1 MYREHTKVIQ
11 IGERKIGGGNPIL
24 IQSMTNTKTEDVAAT
39 VAQILALEAAGCE
52 IIRCTV
58 PTMEAAKALA
68 EIKKQIHIPLVA
80 DIHFDY
86 KMAIAA
92 MENGADK
99 IRINPG
105 NIGSADRVKAVVDAA
120 KERKIPIRVGVNSG
134 SLEKNLVE
142 KYGGV
147 TAEGIVES
155 ALDKVHMIEDLGY
168 DNLVVSIK
176 SSDVMMC
183 VKAHELLADKT
194 VYPLHV
200 GITESG
206 TVQSGNI
213 KSAVGLGI
221 ILNQGIGDT
230 IRVSLTGNPVEE
242 IKSAKLI
249 LRTLGLRK
257 GGIEVVSCPTCGR
270 TQIDL
275 IGLATRVETLEK
287 NLVEKY
293 GGVTAEG
300 IVESALDKVHMIEDL
315 GYDNLVVSI
324 KSSDVMMCVKAHEL
338 LADKTVY
345 PLHVGI
351 TESGTVQSGNIKS
364 AVGLGIILNQGIGD
378 TIRVSL
384 TGNPV
389 EEIKSAKLI
398 LRTLGLRKGGI
409 EVVSCPTCGRTQID
423 LIGLA
428 TRVEKLVEDYPLD
441 IKVAVMGCVVNG
453 PGEAKEADLGVAGG
467 IGEGLLI
474 KKGEIIRKVPEEQL
488 LAALKEELDNWS

>member
-1 MYREHTKVIQ
+1 MEKRLTKEVH
-11 IGERKIGGGNPIL
+11 IGNRVIGGANPIL

-39 VAQILALEAAGCE
+39 VAQIQKLTKAGCD
-52 IIRCTV
+52 IIRCAV

-68 EIKKQIHIPLVA
+68 EIKKQVEIPIVA

-86 KMAIAA
+86 KLAIAA

-105 NIGSADRVKAVVDAA
+105 NIGSVERVKAVVDVA
-120 KERKIPIRVGVNSG
+120 KERNIPIRVGVNSG

-155 ALDKVHMIEDLGY
+155 ALDKVKIIEDMGY

-183 VKAHELLADKT
+183 VKAHELIADKT
-194 VYPLHV
+194 KHPLHV
-200 GITESG
+200 GITEAG
-206 TVQSGNI
+206 TIISGNI
-213 KSAVGLGI
+213 KSSIGLGL

-230 IRVSLTGNPVEE
+230 IRVSLTGDPVEE

-275 IGLATRVETLEK
+275 IGLANQVETM
-287 NLVEKY
+287 V
-293 GGVTAEG
+293 AEF
-300 IVESALDKVHMIEDL
+300 
-315 GYDNLVVSI
+315 
-324 KSSDVMMCVKAHEL
+324 
-338 LADKTVY
+338 
-345 PLHVGI
+345 
-351 TESGTVQSGNIKS
+351 
-364 AVGLGIILNQGIGD
+364 
-378 TIRVSL
+378 
-384 TGNPV
+384 
-389 EEIKSAKLI
+389 
-398 LRTLGLRKGGI
+398 
-409 EVVSCPTCGRTQID
+409 
-423 LIGLA
+423 
-428 TRVEKLVEDYPLD
+428 PLD

-467 IGEGLLI
+467 IGEGLII
-474 KKGEIIRKVPEEQL
+474 KKGEIYKKVPEAQL
-488 LAALKEELDNWS
+488 LDALRYELENWSK